1 MIKRPERI
9 KIISKRFNIKYVP
22 EGTEGL
28 PESDSGQCDSL
39 NQQIL
44 IQDDLKYD
52 TQKETLLHEVF
63 HAVSTEMLAVELTE
77 EQVLG
82 MAKGI
87 LAVLMDNPTFA
98 RFLLKKETC

>member
-28 PESDSGQCDSL
+28 PIEDKGQCDSL

-44 IQDDLKYD
+44 IEDGLKYD
-52 TQKETLLHEVF
+52 TQKETLAHEVF
-63 HAVSTEMLAVELTE
+63 HAVSDEMSLGLTE
-77 EQVLG
+77 EQVDGLG
-82 MAKGI
+82 KGV
-87 LAVLMDNPTFA
+87 LAVLMDNPSFA
-98 RFLLKKETC
+98 KFLLKKETC